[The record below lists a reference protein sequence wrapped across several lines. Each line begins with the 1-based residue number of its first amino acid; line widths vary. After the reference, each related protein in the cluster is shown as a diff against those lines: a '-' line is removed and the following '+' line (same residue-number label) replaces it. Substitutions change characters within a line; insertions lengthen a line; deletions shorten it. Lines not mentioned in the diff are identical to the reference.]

1 MIRPRKPADSFFPGR
16 DRGFSQ
22 AERILVCKKL
32 YTSDLDPAGF
42 LDKTLDETY
51 YPSKDYHKL
60 FVAEIVKVWR
70 RSKPGFCGYSCYKP
84 GFS

>member
-1 MIRPRKPADSFFPGR
+1 MIRPRKPADAFFSGR
-16 DRGFSQ
+16 DRGFFPG
-22 AERILVCKKL
+22 RTLLVCKKL

-60 FVAEIVKVWR
+60 FVAEIVKVLE
-70 RSKPGFCGYSCYKP
+70 KE
-84 GFS
+84 